1 MHPSTSRRSLVAI
14 AILVVAPATALSQT
28 AQTPPAT
35 PRRVVVDE
43 YFGNKIEDPYRYME
57 DLKSTEVQN
66 WFKAQNDYTRSV
78 LARIPGRDALFNR
91 IKQLDEER
99 PRGSPTSGACRGTGS
114 SIRSG
119 APPKTCRSCTCAMA

>member
-1 MHPSTSRRSLVAI
+1 MHPSTSRRALATI
-14 AILVVAPATALSQT
+14 ATLIVAPATALSQT
-28 AQTPPAT
+28 AQAPPAA

-91 IKQLDEER
+91 IKQLDEGATAR
-99 PRGSPTSGACRGTGS
+99 IFDIRIVPGAGSF
-114 SIRSG
+114 IRSG
-119 APPKTCRSCTCAMA
+119 SPPKTWRSCTCAME